1 MLSFLQPIAQLIET
15 YLPNVYKLGW
25 SGDAGWGMAIYNTLY
40 MTLIPFVI
48 GGIAGL
54 LGGLFLVLT
63 APGGVLEHRG
73 IHFIL
78 DKIASIFRAIPFII
92 LLAILAPLTR
102 LLIGTTL
109 GADAANVS
117 LSVAVFAFFLRQVQV
132 VMAELD
138 KGVIEAAQ
146 ASGATTW
153 DIIWVYLS
161 EGLPDLI
168 RVSTVT
174 LISLVGETAMAG
186 AIGAGGLGN
195 TAISYGYN
203 RFNQD
208 VTWVATLLILL
219 LIFSIQFLGDFLTRK
234 ISHK

>member
-1 MLSFLQPIAQLIET
+1 MIEWIEL

-40 MTLIPFVI
+40 MTIIPFLI
-48 GGIAGL
+48 GGGLGLAAGL
-54 LGGLFLVLT
+54 LLVMT
-63 APGGVLEHRG
+63 APGGVIENKYVFWL
-73 IHFIL
+73 L
-78 DKIASIFRAIPFII
+78 DKVASVFRAIPFII
-92 LLAILAPLTR
+92 LLAISAPVT
-102 LLIGTTL
+102 LILVKTIL
-109 GADAANVS
+109 GPDAANVS
-117 LSVAVFAFFLRQVQV
+117 LSLAVFAFFLRQVQV
-132 VMAELD
+132 VLAELD

-153 DIIWVYLS
+153 DIVGVYLS

-174 LISLVGETAMAG
+174 LISLVGQTAMAG

-203 RFNQD
+203 RYNND
-208 VTWVATLLILL
+208 VTWVATLLILI
-219 LIFSIQFLGDFLTRK
+219 LIFAIQFLGDYLSTKVSRK
-234 ISHK
+234 

>member
-1 MLSFLQPIAQLIET
+1 MTNLIQT
-15 YLPNVYKLGW
+15 YLPNVYQLGW
-25 SGDAGWGMAIYNTLY
+25 SGDAGWGTAIFTTLY
-40 MTLIPFVI
+40 MTVIPFII

-54 LGGLFLVLT
+54 AAGLLLVMT
-63 APGGVLEHRG
+63 GPGGVIENKPVYW
-73 IHFIL
+73 IL
-78 DKIASIFRAIPFII
+78 DKIASVFRAIPFII
-92 LLAILAPLTR
+92 LLAILMPVTM
-102 LLIGTTL
+102 LIVGTML
-109 GADAANVS
+109 GPDAANVS

-132 VMAELD
+132 VLSELD

-153 DIIWVYLS
+153 DIVGVYLS

-195 TAISYGYN
+195 VAISYGYN
-203 RFNQD
+203 RFNND
-208 VTWVATLLILL
+208 VTFVATLIILL
-219 LIFSIQFLGDFLTRK
+219 IIFAIQFAGDSLTRK
-234 ISHK
+234 ISHR

>member
-1 MLSFLQPIAQLIET
+1 MLEWIEL

-40 MTLIPFVI
+40 MTVVPFLI
-48 GGIAGL
+48 GGTAGLSAGL
-54 LGGLFLVLT
+54 LLVMT
-63 APGGVLEHRG
+63 APGGVIENKYL
-73 IHFIL
+73 FWAL
-78 DKIASIFRAIPFII
+78 DKIASVFRAIPFII
-92 LLAILAPLTR
+92 LLAIMMPLT
-102 LLIGTTL
+102 LLLVKTIL
-109 GADAANVS
+109 GPNAANVS

-132 VMAELD
+132 VLSELD
-138 KGVIEAAQ
+138 RGVIEAAQ

-153 DIIWVYLS
+153 DIVGVYLS

-203 RFNQD
+203 RYNND
-208 VTWVATLLILL
+208 VTWVATLIILL
-219 LIFSIQFLGDFLTRK
+219 LIFSIQFIGDYLTRRV
-234 ISHK
+234 SHK

>member
-1 MLSFLQPIAQLIET
+1 MFDWIEI

-25 SGDAGWGMAIYNTLY
+25 SGDAGWAMAIYNTLY
-40 MTLIPFVI
+40 MTLIPFAI
-48 GGIAGL
+48 GGSAGLCAGL
-54 LGGLFLVLT
+54 LLVMT
-63 APGGVLEHRG
+63 APGGVIENKYLY
-73 IHFIL
+73 FVL
-78 DKIASIFRAIPFII
+78 DKVASVFRAIPFII
-92 LLAILAPLTR
+92 LLAILGSVTMVLVK
-102 LLIGTTL
+102 TTL
-109 GADAANVS
+109 GPTAALVP

-132 VMAELD
+132 VLSELD

-153 DIIWVYLS
+153 DLVGVYLS

-203 RFNQD
+203 RFNDD
-208 VTWVATLLILL
+208 VTWVATLAILL
-219 LIFSIQFLGDFLTRK
+219 LIFTIQFIGDWLTRK
-234 ISHK
+234 VSHR

>member
-1 MLSFLQPIAQLIET
+1 MIEWIEL

-40 MTLIPFVI
+40 MTIIPFLI
-48 GGIAGL
+48 GGGLGLAAGL
-54 LGGLFLVLT
+54 VLVMT
-63 APGGVLEHRG
+63 APGGVIENKYVFWL
-73 IHFIL
+73 L
-78 DKIASIFRAIPFII
+78 DKVASIFRAIPFII
-92 LLAILAPLTR
+92 LLAISAPVT
-102 LLIGTTL
+102 LILVKTIL
-109 GADAANVS
+109 GPDAANVS
-117 LSVAVFAFFLRQVQV
+117 LSLAVFAFFLRQVQV
-132 VMAELD
+132 VLAELD

-153 DIIWVYLS
+153 DIVGVYLS

-174 LISLVGETAMAG
+174 LISLVGQTAMAG

-203 RFNQD
+203 RYNND
-208 VTWVATLLILL
+208 VTWVATLLILV
-219 LIFSIQFLGDFLTRK
+219 LIFAIQFLGDYLSAKVSRK
-234 ISHK
+234 

>member
-1 MLSFLQPIAQLIET
+1 MLEWIEL

-40 MTLIPFVI
+40 MTIIPFLI
-48 GGIAGL
+48 GGGLGLAAGL
-54 LGGLFLVLT
+54 LLVMT
-63 APGGVLEHRG
+63 APGGVIENKYVFWL
-73 IHFIL
+73 L
-78 DKIASIFRAIPFII
+78 DKVASVFRAIPFII
-92 LLAILAPLTR
+92 LLAISAPVT
-102 LLIGTTL
+102 LILVKTIL
-109 GADAANVS
+109 GPDAANVS
-117 LSVAVFAFFLRQVQV
+117 LSLAVFAFFLRQVQV
-132 VMAELD
+132 VLAELD

-153 DIIWVYLS
+153 DIVGVYLS

-174 LISLVGETAMAG
+174 LISLVGQTAMAG

-203 RFNQD
+203 RYNND
-208 VTWVATLLILL
+208 VTWVATLLILV
-219 LIFSIQFLGDFLTRK
+219 LIFAIQFLNLPPPLRTF
-234 ISHK
+234 

>member
-1 MLSFLQPIAQLIET
+1 MTNLIQT
-15 YLPNVYKLGW
+15 YLPNVYQLGW
-25 SGDAGWGMAIYNTLY
+25 SGDAGWGTAIFTTLY
-40 MTLIPFVI
+40 MTVIPFII

-54 LGGLFLVLT
+54 GAGLLLVMT
-63 APGGVLEHRG
+63 GPGGVIENKPVYW
-73 IHFIL
+73 IL

-92 LLAILAPLTR
+92 LLAILMPVTM
-102 LLIGTTL
+102 LIVGTML
-109 GADAANVS
+109 GPDAANVS

-132 VMAELD
+132 VLSELD

-153 DIIWVYLS
+153 DIVGVYLS

-195 TAISYGYN
+195 VAISYGYN
-203 RFNQD
+203 RFNND
-208 VTWVATLLILL
+208 VTFVATLIILL
-219 LIFSIQFLGDFLTRK
+219 IIFAIQFAGDSLTRK
-234 ISHK
+234 ISHR

>member
-1 MLSFLQPIAQLIET
+1 MTNLIQT
-15 YLPNVYKLGW
+15 YLPNVYQLGW
-25 SGDAGWGMAIYNTLY
+25 SDDAGWGTAIFTTLY
-40 MTLIPFVI
+40 MTVIPFII

-54 LGGLFLVLT
+54 AAGLLLVMT
-63 APGGVLEHRG
+63 GPGGVIENKPVYW
-73 IHFIL
+73 IL
-78 DKIASIFRAIPFII
+78 DKIASVFRAIPFII
-92 LLAILAPLTR
+92 LLAILMPVTM
-102 LLIGTTL
+102 LIVGTML
-109 GADAANVS
+109 GPDAANVS

-132 VMAELD
+132 VLSELD

-153 DIIWVYLS
+153 DIVGVYLS

-195 TAISYGYN
+195 VAISYGYN
-203 RFNQD
+203 RFNND
-208 VTWVATLLILL
+208 VTFVATLIILL
-219 LIFSIQFLGDFLTRK
+219 IIFAIQFAGDSLTRK
-234 ISHK
+234 ISHR

>member
-1 MLSFLQPIAQLIET
+1 MFDWIEL

-40 MTLIPFVI
+40 MTIVPFLI
-48 GGIAGL
+48 GGTAGLSAGL
-54 LGGLFLVLT
+54 LLVMT
-63 APGGVLEHRG
+63 RPGGVTENKYL
-73 IHFIL
+73 FWIL
-78 DKIASIFRAIPFII
+78 DKIASVFRAIPFII
-92 LLAILAPLTR
+92 LLAIMAPLT
-102 LLIGTTL
+102 LILVHTIL
-109 GADAANVS
+109 GPNAANVS

-132 VMAELD
+132 VLSELD

-153 DIIWVYLS
+153 DIVGVYLS

-203 RFNQD
+203 RYNND
-208 VTWVATLLILL
+208 VTWVATLIILL
-219 LIFSIQFLGDFLTRK
+219 LIFAIQFLGDYLTRRV
-234 ISHK
+234 SHR

>member
-1 MLSFLQPIAQLIET
+1 MLEWIEL

-40 MTLIPFVI
+40 MTIIPFLI
-48 GGIAGL
+48 GGGLGLAAGL
-54 LGGLFLVLT
+54 LLVMT
-63 APGGVLEHRG
+63 APGGVIENKYVFWL
-73 IHFIL
+73 L
-78 DKIASIFRAIPFII
+78 DKVASVFRAIPFII
-92 LLAILAPLTR
+92 LLAISAPVT
-102 LLIGTTL
+102 LILVKTIL
-109 GADAANVS
+109 GPDAANVS
-117 LSVAVFAFFLRQVQV
+117 LSLAVFAFFLRQVQV
-132 VMAELD
+132 VLAELD

-153 DIIWVYLS
+153 DIVGVYLS

-174 LISLVGETAMAG
+174 LISLVGQTAMAG

-203 RFNQD
+203 RYNND
-208 VTWVATLLILL
+208 VTWVATLLILV
-219 LIFSIQFLGDFLTRK
+219 LIFAIQFLGDYLSTKVSRK
-234 ISHK
+234 

>member
-1 MLSFLQPIAQLIET
+1 MIEWMEL

-40 MTLIPFVI
+40 MTIIPFLI
-48 GGIAGL
+48 GGGL
-54 LGGLFLVLT
+54 GLASGLVLVMT
-63 APGGVLEHRG
+63 APGGVIENKYVFWL
-73 IHFIL
+73 L
-78 DKIASIFRAIPFII
+78 DKVASIFRAIPFII
-92 LLAILAPLTR
+92 LLAISAPVT
-102 LLIGTTL
+102 LILVKTIL
-109 GADAANVS
+109 GPDAANVS
-117 LSVAVFAFFLRQVQV
+117 LSLAVFAFFLRQVQV
-132 VMAELD
+132 VLAELD

-153 DIIWVYLS
+153 DIVGVYLS

-174 LISLVGETAMAG
+174 LISLVGQTAMAG

-203 RFNQD
+203 RYNND
-208 VTWVATLLILL
+208 VTWVATLLILV
-219 LIFSIQFLGDFLTRK
+219 LIFAIQFLGDYLSAKVSRK
-234 ISHK
+234 